1 MDDDLDLWT
10 AGQELGTTAV
20 RAVDHHE
27 LPVDERPGL
36 WTTPVDGP
44 PGPYPGAVTTGAGV
58 RVREPAMWALV
69 VVTGVGPIAT
79 DSYIAALP
87 ALRHS
92 LDTSAAAAQL
102 TLTAF
107 IVGMAVGQLT
117 IGPTSDGRGR
127 RSLLL
132 ACTSAFLAASVLCVV
147 APSAPVLVAA
157 RLLQGVAG
165 GGGVAIG
172 RAVVSDRYEGAAAA
186 ARYGTLSS
194 IVFLGPVLAP
204 AVGGAVLALGG
215 TWRTV
220 FGLLAAL
227 GAAMVV
233 AVLLGL
239 PETLPAERR
248 HDSGAGQAVRRM
260 GDLVRDPAFIK
271 HVAVQ
276 CLATGGFF
284 TYIGGSSFVLQTVYG
299 ISPSTYALVFA
310 TNATA
315 MVVTGLG
322 FRATVSRC
330 GPARLRTV
338 GLLASTAAATGLLAV
353 ALADRTAALPLAVPW
368 ALLCV
373 VVGGM
378 GLCIPGTMAL
388 AQQAG
393 RRAGGTASALT
404 GGLTFVVGAAV
415 TPLTGVLGYD
425 SLLPLA
431 LLMTGFF
438 AAATAWLLASG
449 STRA

>member
-1 MDDDLDLWT
+1 
-10 AGQELGTTAV
+10 
-20 RAVDHHE
+20 
-27 LPVDERPGL
+27 
-36 WTTPVDGP
+36 
-44 PGPYPGAVTTGAGV
+44 
-58 RVREPAMWALV
+58 MWALV

-87 ALRHS
+87 ALRRS

-107 IVGMAVGQLT
+107 IIGMAVGQLT
-117 IGPTSDGRGR
+117 VGPASDGRGR

-132 ACTSAFLAASVLCVV
+132 VCTTAFLAASVACVV

-157 RLLQGVAG
+157 RLLQGIAG

-172 RAVVSDRYEGAAAA
+172 RAVVSDRFEGAAAA

-204 AVGGAVLALGG
+204 AVGGAVLAAGG

-220 FGLLAAL
+220 FGLLALL
-227 GAAMVV
+227 GVAMVA
-233 AVLLGL
+233 AVLAGL
-239 PETLPAERR
+239 PETLPPGRR
-248 HDSGAGQAVRRM
+248 HDSGAVQALRRM
-260 GDLVRDPAFIK
+260 GDLVRDPTFIK
-271 HVAVQ
+271 HVLVQ

-284 TYIGGSSFVLQTVYG
+284 TYIGGSSFVLETVYG
-299 ISPSTYALVFA
+299 ISASTYALVFA

-315 MVVTGLG
+315 MVATGLV
-322 FRATVSRC
+322 FRAAVGRV
-330 GPARLRTV
+330 GAARLRTV
-338 GLLASTAAATGLLAV
+338 GLFASTAAAAALLVV
-353 ALADRTAALPLAVPW
+353 ALSDRDAALPLAVPW
-368 ALLCV
+368 VLLCV
-373 VVGGM
+373 VVAGM

-415 TPLTGVLGYD
+415 TPLTGVFGYD

-438 AAATAWLLASG
+438 VAASAWLLASG